1 MFTKVCGLVSEDQID
16 KAIEFGYDAIGV
28 VTYKKSKRYCSTEK
42 AIDLAKYAKGR
53 IKTFVVGVTY
63 DDIKETAHAF
73 DFTQIYEEKQLPA
86 LALSSKEMPPANLD
100 YEYFIYDASAGSGV
114 FKTFPA
120 WLSTVPGKLIVAGGL
135 NPDNVGDVI
144 KEFKPFGV
152 DVSSGVEKNGV
163 KDFTLML
170 NFIEAVK
177 KNSAL
182 L

>member
-1 MFTKVCGLVSEDQID
+1 MYTKVCGLVSKDQID

-28 VTYKKSKRYCSTEK
+28 VTYKKSKRYCSAKK
-42 AIDLAKYAKGR
+42 AVDLARYAKGR

-63 DDIKETAHAF
+63 DDVKEAAYAF
-73 DFTQIYEEKQLPA
+73 DFTQIYEKKQIPA
-86 LALSSKEMPPANLD
+86 LALSSKEIPPTDLD
-100 YEYFIYDASAGSGV
+100 YEFFIYDASTGSGV
-114 FKTFPA
+114 FQKFPA
-120 WLSTVPGKLIVAGGL
+120 WLKNVPGKLIVAGGL
-135 NPDNVGDVI
+135 NSDNVGDVI

-163 KDFTLML
+163 KDFNLML

-177 KNSAL
+177 KSSAL